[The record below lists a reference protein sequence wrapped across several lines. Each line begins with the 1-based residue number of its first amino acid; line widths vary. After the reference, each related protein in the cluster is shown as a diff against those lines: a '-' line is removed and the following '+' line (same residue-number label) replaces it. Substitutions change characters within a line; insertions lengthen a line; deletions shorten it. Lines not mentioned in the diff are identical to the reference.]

1 MVIKVYCK
9 SFTRYGKCDK
19 PPGECLF
26 EHSKPSSSALTRGKE
41 EEKRIEKSKAIHKVE
56 KKKHR
61 FGFKEIMEMK
71 KLPCKYE
78 AKGNCRYGDQCLYKH
93 ERKRWPV
100 RRRRTMLRLPGGGIS
115 DYGSEG
121 GSESADPGYGEM
133 MEIGGDEEVKGDYTE
148 FSANLGQIYRDLVRI
163 DPVRRAISGNRSVD
177 IMFII
182 DCTGSM
188 GSWITACKKEILSIV
203 DCVRN

>member
-26 EHSKPSSSALTRGKE
+26 EHSKPSGAALSRGKE
-41 EEKRIEKSKAIHKVE
+41 EEKRIEKSKAIQKGE
-56 KKKHR
+56 KKQR
-61 FGFKEIMEMK
+61 FGIKEILEMK
-71 KLPCKYE
+71 KQPCKFE

-93 ERKRWPV
+93 ERKRPIRWG
-100 RRRRTMLRLPGGGIS
+100 RRLLRLPGADIFG
-115 DYGSEG
+115 YGSDG
-121 GSESADPGYGEM
+121 GSDSADPGYGEM
-133 MEIGGDEEVKGDYTE
+133 MEIGGDDEVKGDYTE
-148 FSANLGQIYRDLVRI
+148 FNSNVGQIYRDLVRI
-163 DPVRRAISGNRSVD
+163 DPVRRAISGNRTVD

-188 GSWITACKKEILSIV
+188 GSWIKACKKEILSIV

>member
-26 EHSKPSSSALTRGKE
+26 EHSKPSGAALSRGKE
-41 EEKRIEKSKAIHKVE
+41 EEKRIEKSKAIQKGE
-56 KKKHR
+56 KKQR
-61 FGFKEIMEMK
+61 FGIKEILEMK

-78 AKGNCRYGDQCLYKH
+78 AKGTCRYGDQCLYKH
-93 ERKRWPV
+93 ERRRPIRWG
-100 RRRRTMLRLPGGGIS
+100 RRLLRLPGADIIG
-115 DYGSEG
+115 YGSDG
-121 GSESADPGYGEM
+121 GSDSADPGYGEM
-133 MEIGGDEEVKGDYTE
+133 MEIGGDDEVKGDYTE
-148 FSANLGQIYRDLVRI
+148 FNSNVGQIYRDLVRI
-163 DPVRRAISGNRSVD
+163 DPVRRAISGNRTVD

-188 GSWITACKKEILSIV
+188 GSWIKACKKEILSIV

>member
-26 EHSKPSSSALTRGKE
+26 EHSKPSGAALSRGKE
-41 EEKRIEKSKAIHKVE
+41 EEKRIEKSKAIQKGE
-56 KKKHR
+56 KKQR
-61 FGFKEIMEMK
+61 FGIKEILEMK

-93 ERKRWPV
+93 ERRRPIRWG
-100 RRRRTMLRLPGGGIS
+100 RRLPGADIIG
-115 DYGSEG
+115 YGSDG
-121 GSESADPGYGEM
+121 GSDSADPGYGEM
-133 MEIGGDEEVKGDYTE
+133 MEIGGDDEVKGDYTE
-148 FSANLGQIYRDLVRI
+148 FNSNVGQIYRDLVRI
-163 DPVRRAISGNRSVD
+163 DPVRRAISGNRTVD

-188 GSWITACKKEILSIV
+188 GSWIKACKKEILSIV

>member
-26 EHSKPSSSALTRGKE
+26 EHSKPSGAALSRGKE
-41 EEKRIEKSKAIHKVE
+41 EEKRIEKSKAIQKGE
-56 KKKHR
+56 KKQR
-61 FGFKEIMEMK
+61 FGIKEILEMK

-78 AKGNCRYGDQCLYKH
+78 AKGNCRFGDQCLYKH
-93 ERKRWPV
+93 ERRRPFRWG
-100 RRRRTMLRLPGGGIS
+100 RRLLGLPGADMIG
-115 DYGSEG
+115 YGSDG
-121 GSESADPGYGEM
+121 GSDSADPGYGEM
-133 MEIGGDEEVKGDYTE
+133 MEIGGDDEVKGDYTE
-148 FSANLGQIYRDLVRI
+148 FNSNVGQIYRDLVRI
-163 DPVRRAISGNRSVD
+163 DPVRRAISGNRTVD

-188 GSWITACKKEILSIV
+188 GSWIKACKKEILSIV